1 MRHANV
7 AFFVPHLG
15 CPHQCSFCDQR
26 KISGTVSVPGPDEVK
41 KVCEKARQQ
50 LKDRDFPAEIAFFG
64 GSFTAIDPALM
75 RALLEA
81 AYPFVA
87 DGSFDGIRLS
97 TRPDAVSP
105 GILKLLKNYGVT
117 TVELGAQSMD
127 DAVLS
132 QNGRGHTADQTVRA
146 AALIREAGLSLGL
159 QMMVGL
165 PGEKPEGHRQTAEKI
180 ALLRPGCVRIYPAL
194 VVEGTDLAR
203 RYREGKYMPL
213 TVEEAV
219 EKTAFLL
226 RFFEDRGI
234 AVIRVGLHAQQAL
247 EKSCIAGPYHPAFG
261 ELCYSRVWLERLL
274 SRLEEDGF
282 SQKAL
287 TVLVHP
293 AVLSQAIG
301 QKRENLR
308 RLSRAGYRVRILSDN
323 SVPKEEPFFIKEVK
337 DCI

>member
-1 MRHANV
+1 MKHANV

-15 CPHQCSFCDQR
+15 CPHRCSFCDQR
-26 KISGTVSVPGPDEVK
+26 RISGTGSPPSPDEVK
-41 KVCEKARQQ
+41 RVCEKAKKQ
-50 LKDRDFPAEIAFFG
+50 LENRDSPAEIAFFG
-64 GSFTAIDPALM
+64 GSFTAIDPVLM
-75 RALLEA
+75 RSLLKA

-105 GILKLLKNYGVT
+105 EILEVLKAYGVT

-132 QNGRGHTADQTVRA
+132 QNGRGHTAGQTVQA
-146 AALIREAGLSLGL
+146 ADWIRSAGFSLGL

-165 PGEKPEGHRQTAEKI
+165 PGERENGHQRTAEKI
-180 ALLRPGCVRIYPAL
+180 AQLRPDCVRIYPVL
-194 VVEGTDLAR
+194 VLEGTELACW
-203 RYREGKYMPL
+203 YKAGKYIPL

-219 EKTAFLL
+219 DRTAWLL

-234 AVIRVGLHAQQAL
+234 SVIRVGLHAQKAL
-247 EKSCIAGPYHPAFG
+247 ELSYLGGPYHPAFG
-261 ELCYSRVWLERLL
+261 ELCYSQVWLERLL
-274 SRLEEDGF
+274 KRLEQDGL

-287 TVLVHP
+287 RVLVHP
-293 AVLSQAIG
+293 AQLSQAVG

-308 RLSRAGYRVRILSDN
+308 RLSQAGYQVQILSDG
-323 SVPKEEPFFIKEVK
+323 SVPREEPFFIKEVK

>member
-26 KISGTVSVPGPDEVK
+26 RISGTVLAPGPDEVK
-41 KVCEKARQQ
+41 KVCEKAQKQ
-50 LKDRDFPAEIAFFG
+50 LAGRDFPAEIAFFG
-64 GSFTAIDPALM
+64 GSFTAIDPVLM
-75 RALLEA
+75 RSLLKA

-97 TRPDAVSP
+97 TRPDAISP
-105 GILKLLKNYGVT
+105 DVLRLLKDYGVT

-127 DAVLS
+127 DAVLF

-146 AALIREAGLSLGL
+146 AALIQEAGLSLGL

-165 PGEKPEGHRQTAEKI
+165 PGEKADGHRRTAEKI
-180 ALLRPGCVRIYPAL
+180 AWLRPDCVRIYPVL
-194 VVEGTDLAR
+194 VMEGTDLAR
-203 RYREGKYMPL
+203 WYKEGKYIPL

-226 RFFEDRGI
+226 RFFEDREI
-234 AVIRVGLHAQQAL
+234 SVIRVGLHAQKAL
-247 EKSCIAGPYHPAFG
+247 EQSCIAGPYHPAFG

-274 SRLEEDGF
+274 KRLEEDGIF
-282 SQKAL
+282 KKAL

-293 AVLSQAIG
+293 AFLSQAIG

-308 RLSRAGYRVRILSDN
+308 RLSQAGYQAQILSDD
-323 SVPKEEPFFIKEVK
+323 SMSREEPFFIKEVK